1 MNVLEFSRM
10 FSSPLLSEASQKNS
24 LNSCHKKRNQEFIL
38 CTFPPIHSSH
48 HHNKG
53 FKFLLSSNSCLDDCF
68 FENSCVREKL
78 LLANR
83 PKIKMQFPQ
92 TLPCPTCPTCA
103 LYTLPKNEYST
114 LAVEIWTGDDM
125 SATTGTAREESQSME
140 FSVSKSAL
148 LNELTTTQGVVER
161 KTTIPILSNLLV
173 EARGSRL
180 TITATDLE
188 LSVRTSCEAKVKR
201 EGAGTIPAKKLLELV
216 RLLPEGEIKFKL
228 LDNHWIEIVS
238 DKKKYKLVG
247 MAKENFPALP
257 AMPHTLVKIPA
268 AVLESLIAKTKFAIS
283 MEESRYTLNGGL
295 LIIKPD
301 TLAMVATDG
310 HRLALAETDQKLSGL
325 NGEVRVLIPKKAMD
339 EVEKLSS
346 AAGSEAHLE
355 FAKDESHLFFQVE
368 HRLLI
373 SRILTG
379 QFPNY
384 EAVLPREN
392 NKTVV
397 LERGELNDAVRRVS
411 QLADQRSHAVKLA
424 VSPEGVE
431 ISASSPEYG
440 EAKETLD
447 KEYKGEAISIGF
459 NSSYVLDFLA
469 AAADGPIS
477 IELKD
482 EQSAG
487 QMRPLADDS
496 FRYRYVIMPMRI

>member
-1 MNVLEFSRM
+1 M
-10 FSSPLLSEASQKNS
+10 
-24 LNSCHKKRNQEFIL
+24 
-38 CTFPPIHSSH
+38 T
-48 HHNKG
+48 
-53 FKFLLSSNSCLDDCF
+53 
-68 FENSCVREKL
+68 
-78 LLANR
+78 
-83 PKIKMQFPQ
+83 
-92 TLPCPTCPTCA
+92 
-103 LYTLPKNEYST
+103 
-114 LAVEIWTGDDM
+114 
-125 SATTGTAREESQSME
+125 ATAPVSAREDYQAME
-140 FSVSKSAL
+140 FSVTKSAL

-161 KTTIPILSNLLV
+161 KTTIPILSNILV
-173 EARGSRL
+173 EAKGTRL

-188 LSVRTSCEAKVKR
+188 LSIRTSCEVKIKK

-216 RLLPEGEIKFKL
+216 RLLPEGEIRFRL
-228 LDNHWIEIVS
+228 LENHWVEITS

-247 MAKENFPALP
+247 MARENFPALP
-257 AMPHTLVKIPA
+257 AMPHPLVKLPA
-268 AVLESLIAKTKFAIS
+268 VTLQSLIAKTKFAIS

-295 LIIKPD
+295 LILKPD
-301 TLAMVATDG
+301 TIAMVATDG
-310 HRLALAETDQKLSGL
+310 HRLALAETSQKLSGL
-325 NGEVRVLIPKKAMD
+325 NGEVKVLIPKKAMD

-346 AAGSEAHLE
+346 TAGSDAQLD
-355 FAKDESHLFFQVE
+355 FAKDESHLFFQAG

-397 LERGELNDAVRRVS
+397 IERAELCDAVRRVS

-424 VSPEGVE
+424 VSNEGIE

-440 EAKETLD
+440 EAKENIE
-447 KEYKGEAISIGF
+447 KEYSGDPIAIGF
-459 NSSYVLDFLA
+459 NSSYMLDFLA

-487 QMRPLADDS
+487 QMRPLADES
-496 FRYRYVIMPMRI
+496 YRYRYIIMPMRI

>member
-1 MNVLEFSRM
+1 MTA
-10 FSSPLLSEASQKNS
+10 PA
-24 LNSCHKKRNQEFIL
+24 I
-38 CTFPPIHSSH
+38 
-48 HHNKG
+48 
-53 FKFLLSSNSCLDDCF
+53 
-68 FENSCVREKL
+68 VRED
-78 LLANR
+78 
-83 PKIKMQFPQ
+83 
-92 TLPCPTCPTCA
+92 T
-103 LYTLPKNEYST
+103 
-114 LAVEIWTGDDM
+114 
-125 SATTGTAREESQSME
+125 QSME
-140 FSVSKSAL
+140 FSVTKSAL

-173 EARGSRL
+173 EAKGSRL
-180 TITATDLE
+180 AITATDLE
-188 LSVRTSCEAKVKR
+188 LSVRTSCEAKIKK

-228 LDNHWIEIVS
+228 LDNHWVEIVS
-238 DKKKYKLVG
+238 DKKKYKMVG

-268 AVLESLIAKTKFAIS
+268 AVLESLIGKTKFAIS

-295 LIIKPD
+295 LILKPD

-310 HRLALAETDQKLSGL
+310 HRLALAETDQKLTGL

-346 AAGSEAHLE
+346 AAGSDDAQIE
-355 FAKDESHLFFQVE
+355 FAKDESHLFFQVG

-392 NKTVV
+392 SKTVV
-397 LERGELNDAVRRVS
+397 LERTELTDAVRRVS

-424 VSPEGVE
+424 VSTEGVE

-440 EAKETLD
+440 EAKESID
-447 KEYKGEAISIGF
+447 KEYKGDPISIGF

-487 QMRPLADDS
+487 QMRPLADEGY
-496 FRYRYVIMPMRI
+496 RYRYVIMPMRI